1 LYTSLIILLLFFFQF
16 RNYALKY
23 HGVHCSFISLGQ
35 TLMRDGHIDN
45 FLIPCFCR
53 KLFEDNHPSKSGR
66 HYFFSYVGVWAST
79 PFFQYLLSPYFPC
92 FNPVWKCF
100 SFFFQES
107 ILELSSPM
115 QENIVRTSFLGAA
128 SASKGKRLDLSDRV
142 CRLDSS
148 APNFLYYIC

>member
-1 LYTSLIILLLFFFQF
+1 
-16 RNYALKY
+16 
-23 HGVHCSFISLGQ
+23 LGYEH
-35 TLMRDGHIDN
+35 LH
-45 FLIPCFCR
+45 L
-53 KLFEDNHPSKSGR
+53 
-66 HYFFSYVGVWAST
+66 
-79 PFFQYLLSPYFPC
+79 FFQYLLSPYFPC
-92 FNPVWKCF
+92 FYPVWKCF

-115 QENIVRTSFLGAA
+115 QENIARTSFLGAA